1 MPTAE
6 TKDLPRPTFIV
17 AGVLAT
23 MFALAYVWQF
33 HVEAP
38 VMQLLGLPDE
48 TAFGDRERW
57 RLVLTATVFAALAL
71 IVPAIILT
79 RAVRVLRR
87 RAEAANEAKIRFLAN
102 MNHEM
107 RTPLNAIIGFSEF
120 GAYGAIDSHYHEY
133 ATHIH
138 TSGRQLLAVIND
150 VLDFAR
156 AEEGTLVFE
165 SSDFDLAKTLTEIE
179 RMVGPLVATRR
190 LSFQTEIEPDL
201 PPVYAD
207 EARLKQALFNLLSN
221 CIKFTPAD
229 GRITLSARR
238 TRRAVAVT
246 IFDTGIGIAP
256 EDLPKVLAP
265 FSQADTS
272 LARKYG
278 GAGLGVPIARQF
290 VEQMGGT
297 FALESAVGEGTRVTI
312 ELPLGADA

>member
-33 HVEAP
+33 HAEAP

-87 RAEAANEAKIRFLAN
+87 R
-102 MNHEM
+102 
-107 RTPLNAIIGFSEF
+107 
-120 GAYGAIDSHYHEY
+120 
-133 ATHIH
+133 
-138 TSGRQLLAVIND
+138 LL
-150 VLDFAR
+150 
-156 AEEGTLVFE
+156 
-165 SSDFDLAKTLTEIE
+165 
-179 RMVGPLVATRR
+179 
-190 LSFQTEIEPDL
+190 FQTGIEPDL
-201 PPVYAD
+201 PPVYAE
-207 EARLKQALFNLLSN
+207 EARLKQALFN
-221 CIKFTPAD
+221 CIKFTP
-229 GRITLSARR
+229 
-238 TRRAVAVT
+238 
-246 IFDTGIGIAP
+246 
-256 EDLPKVLAP
+256 
-265 FSQADTS
+265 ADTS

-312 ELPLGADA
+312 ELPLGAGA